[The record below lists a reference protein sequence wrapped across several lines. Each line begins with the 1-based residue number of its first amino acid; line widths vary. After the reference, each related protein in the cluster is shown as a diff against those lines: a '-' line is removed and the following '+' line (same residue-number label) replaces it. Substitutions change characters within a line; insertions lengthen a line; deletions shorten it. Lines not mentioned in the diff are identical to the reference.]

1 MLSKREAFKV
11 AFLRRCANAGFT
23 PDETRQTVKSALVAL
38 EKPVEKR
45 AVGGPWPWLQK
56 NIPGLETVSGLAATA
71 APKLLNLGIAG
82 AIGLPIA
89 AGGLV
94 GYGLAK
100 AKGINDP
107 EPEEIKAE
115 ETRDFYRRV
124 TARALA
130 KAKAKRRQKRKP
142 VRRTPGM
149 LV

>member
-1 MLSKREAFKV
+1 MLNKREAFKT
-11 AFLRRCANAGFT
+11 AFLRRCVNAGLT
-23 PDETRQTVKSALVAL
+23 PDETHQAVKSALAAL
-38 EKPVEKR
+38 EKPVEKQ

-56 NIPGLETVSGLAATA
+56 NIPGLETVSGLAGKA

-100 AKGINDP
+100 ARGINDP

-130 KAKAKRRQKRKP
+130 KAKAKRKRRRKP

-149 LV
+149 LI